1 MDQEKIGAFIKA
13 MRKEKGMTQER
24 LAEGLGVTQKSVS
37 RWESGKTMPD
47 LSLYE
52 PLCNELGIQV
62 SELLYAKRMSDEERI
77 DRGENTAKN
86 LLMTRSQLETY
97 AIFTEIL
104 IVVGI
109 VIAMT
114 LTTVLANTN
123 VERVITLASG
133 CFVWGF
139 GLIMRVKIRRAIMQL
154 KENRDFSGKLT

>member
-13 MRKEKGMTQER
+13 MRKEKGYTQER
-24 LAEGLGVTQKSVS
+24 LAEELGVTQKSVS

-47 LSLYE
+47 FSLYE
-52 PLCNELGIQV
+52 PLCEELGIQV
-62 SELLYAKRMSDEERI
+62 SELLYARRMSNEERI
-77 DRGENTAKN
+77 DRGEATAKN
-86 LLMTRSQLETY
+86 LLMTKSQLETY

-114 LTTVLANTN
+114 LTTVLAHTT
-123 VERVITLASG
+123 VERVITLTSG

-139 GLIMRVKIRRAIMQL
+139 GLIMRVKIRRAIIQL
-154 KENRDFSGKLT
+154 EE